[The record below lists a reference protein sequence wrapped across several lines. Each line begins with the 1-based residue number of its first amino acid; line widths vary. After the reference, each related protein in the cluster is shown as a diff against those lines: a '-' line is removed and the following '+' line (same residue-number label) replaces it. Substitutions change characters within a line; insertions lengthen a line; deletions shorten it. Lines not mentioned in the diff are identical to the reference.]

1 MNIKLLSLSLITF
14 LLSLSLPL
22 YAQGTDE
29 NSSYQQIKDYIDS
42 NRITEA
48 QSLLDEWIKINPN
61 DVTLQLYQ
69 TEVWIKTADQKYK
82 ERKFK
87 TAFSYYEKAFS
98 NWPNNPSLR
107 ARYMELKDKKLVDH
121 VSSPILKTRY
131 SGIGSSGNEVG
142 TIAIP
147 FQEMNESLKGIKEE
161 IKLLRE
167 KSDAFYLT
175 LILISISILLQ
186 CFIILKSKIL

>member
-1 MNIKLLSLSLITF
+1 MKMKFLNLFLLVFALSLS
-14 LLSLSLPL
+14 L
-22 YAQGTDE
+22 YAQGTDD

-42 NRITEA
+42 NRVNEA

-69 TEVWIKTADQKYK
+69 TEAWIQIADQKYK

-107 ARYMELKDKKLVDH
+107 ARYMELKDKKLVDY
-121 VSSPILKTRY
+121 VASSPILKTRY
-131 SGIGSSGNEVG
+131 SGIGSSTSELG
-142 TIAIP
+142 TIALP

-161 IKLLRE
+161 IRLLRE
-167 KSDAFYLT
+167 KSDFSHLT
-175 LILISISILLQ
+175 LSLVSLSILLQ
-186 CFIILKSKIL
+186 CFILFKSMIR

>member
-1 MNIKLLSLSLITF
+1 MKKTFVNLSLLVFFLSLS
-14 LLSLSLPL
+14 L

-42 NRITEA
+42 NRVTEA
-48 QSLLDEWIKINPN
+48 QSLLDEWIKIDPN

-121 VSSPILKTRY
+121 ASSPILKTRY
-131 SGIGSSGNEVG
+131 SGIGSSPNEVG
-142 TIAIP
+142 AIAIP

-161 IKLLRE
+161 IRLLRE
-167 KSDAFYLT
+167 KSGLFYLT
-175 LILISISILLQ
+175 LALVSLSILL
-186 CFIILKSKIL
+186 